1 MLSLHLYFLARWL
14 LLTWKRLLPTGIR
27 PTRTGNMAPCLYLRS
42 HCTGFCGFH
51 CYCIP
56 CIVSL
61 QHLKVKR
68 VQQTSFFEVK
78 KKNPAGTWDIHYQV
92 SHLGNGEKGG
102 RAWAW
107 LANLIGCEGHF
118 ELYSTTFTICA
129 LVYFLYQP
137 KVILILI
144 LASMPTTCRWPVSHS
159 PISVPCRN

>member
-78 KKNPAGTWDIHYQV
+78 KRTQLAPEIYTIRLAIWAMGRRGAGLEHGWQI
-92 SHLGNGEKGG
+92 
-102 RAWAW
+102 W
-107 LANLIGCEGHF
+107 LAVKGILSCIPQLSQFVPLFVFSLSAQGNINFDPGKYAHNLSLTSI
-118 ELYSTTFTICA
+118 LFTD
-129 LVYFLYQP
+129 
-137 KVILILI
+137 
-144 LASMPTTCRWPVSHS
+144 
-159 PISVPCRN
+159 